1 MQPPEDPRVG
11 HDAAGQEEAT
21 DRSLLRRFRGGVDHA
36 ATLLYFR
43 YADHLL
49 SLTEARLGRD
59 LAPRVDPEDIVQ
71 SVFRTFFRRAAL
83 GQFEV
88 PAGGDLWKLFLVL
101 ALNKIRNAGAHHRA
115 ARRDVRRTA
124 AEAGEALGQ
133 AAAPDALTVL
143 QVVIEE
149 VLAALPPSAR
159 PIVEL
164 RVEGHEVAEIAR
176 RAGRSVRSVE
186 RVLRDFRE
194 RLLASLAAG
203 EDTR

>member
-1 MQPPEDPRVG
+1 MNPSEERPLG
-11 HDAAGQEEAT
+11 HEAASLEGAT
-21 DRSLLRRFRGGVDHA
+21 DQSLLDRFRGGVDHA

-49 SLTEARLGRD
+49 SLTTARLGRD
-59 LAPRVDPEDIVQ
+59 LTPRLDPEDIVQ

-88 PAGGDLWKLFLVL
+88 PQGGDLWKLFLVL

-124 AEAGEALGQ
+124 D
-133 AAAPDALTVL
+133 AADEPATPARPDDSLTVL
-143 QVVIEE
+143 RLVVED
-149 VLAALPPSAR
+149 VLDGLPPTAR

-164 RVEGHEVAEIAR
+164 RVEGHEVAEIAGR
-176 RAGRSVRSVE
+176 TGRSVRSVE
-186 RVLRDFRE
+186 RVLRDFRA
-194 RLLASLAAG
+194 RMVASLGAG
-203 EDTR
+203 GET